1 MEKRKARTKHLSYV
15 ILFVLVGFILLL
27 AFSPMIG
34 IRFDV
39 VLSGSMSPSLN
50 TGDLVI
56 VTSTSPPDL
65 KEGDI
70 IVFSSP
76 LGSGLVC
83 HRIVKMEQGN
93 EITFQTKGDN
103 NEDPDPFIV
112 PSTSV
117 VGKVQAGVPMMGYVV
132 QYLSGPFGLLLIISL
147 IVATILIPDANL
159 TKSAKI
165 KEDGDADVVAQ
176 GKG

>member
-1 MEKRKARTKHLSYV
+1 MEKRKARTKHLSCV
-15 ILFVLVGFILLL
+15 ILFVLVGFIFLL

-56 VTSTSPPDL
+56 VTSTSPSDL

-76 LGSGLVC
+76 LGSGLIC
-83 HRIVKMEQGN
+83 HRILKAEQGS

-117 VGKVQAGVPMMGYVV
+117 VGKVQAGVPLMGYVV
-132 QYLSGPFGLLLIISL
+132 QYLKGPLGLLLIISL
-147 IVATILIPDANL
+147 ILATILIPDVNS

-165 KEDGDADVVAQ
+165 KEDGDADVAAQ
-176 GKG
+176 GKS